1 LRKLLQLQVK
11 LDKHNETCYITTM
24 KPTQPQ
30 SLTFSQAN
38 AKLVAMAK
46 RLGLTIKS
54 FTLPSGWTCPAAKDC
69 LSKADRTTGKITDGP
84 HTAFR
89 CFAASSES
97 QYKNTRAMVWRNFE
111 AIKNVIHNAWR
122 YKKDQVKAVADLLES
137 MLPKKFDIMRVHVGG
152 DFFSQVYFDAWME
165 VARRRP
171 EQHFYA
177 YTKSLKF
184 WVARIDSIPS
194 NFALTASYGGKHDAL
209 IVEHGL
215 KCAEVVYSEEQA
227 DAMGL
232 EIDHDDYHAAFGKE
246 NFALLIHGTQ
256 PKGSAASQ
264 ALQELKRRGWNG
276 YSKRKEME
284 VA

>member
-1 LRKLLQLQVK
+1 
-11 LDKHNETCYITTM
+11 M
-24 KPTQPQ
+24 KPTKPLT
-30 SLTFSQAN
+30 LTFSQAN

-69 LSKADRTTGKITDGP
+69 LSKANRETGKITDGP
-84 HTAFR
+84 DTEFR

-97 QYKNTRAMVWRNFE
+97 QYTNTRKMVWRNFE
-111 AIKNVIHNAWR
+111 AIKNVMMDAWR
-122 YKKDQVKAVADLLES
+122 YKKGQVKETADLLES

-152 DFFSQVYFDAWME
+152 DFFNQAYFDAWME
-165 VARRRP
+165 VARRMP
-171 EQHFYA
+171 DKHFYA
-177 YTKSLKF
+177 YTKSLNY

-215 KCAEVVYSEEQA
+215 KYAEVVYSEEQA
-227 DAMGL
+227 DALGF

-256 PKGSAASQ
+256 PKGSMASQ

-276 YSKRKEME
+276 YSKRKQME

>member
-1 LRKLLQLQVK
+1 MRKLLQLQVK

-97 QYKNTRAMVWRNFE
+97 QYKNTRAMVWRNFD
-111 AIKNVIHNAWR
+111 AIRSCKG
-122 YKKDQVKAVADLLES
+122 DDLELADLLQS
-137 MLPKKFDIMRVHVGG
+137 QLPKNFDIMRVHVGG
-152 DFFSQVYFDAWME
+152 DFFSQKYFDAWLE
-165 VARRRP
+165 VARRMP
-171 EQHFYA
+171 DKHFYA
-177 YTKSLKF
+177 YTKSLNF
-184 WVARIDSIPS
+184 WVKRLFEIPS
-194 NFALTASYGGKHDAL
+194 NF
-209 IVEHGL
+209 
-215 KCAEVVYSEEQA
+215 
-227 DAMGL
+227 
-232 EIDHDDYHAAFGKE
+232 
-246 NFALLIHGTQ
+246 
-256 PKGSAASQ
+256 
-264 ALQELKRRGWNG
+264 
-276 YSKRKEME
+276 
-284 VA
+284 

>member
-1 LRKLLQLQVK
+1 
-11 LDKHNETCYITTM
+11 M
-24 KPTQPQ
+24 KPTKPLT
-30 SLTFSQAN
+30 LTFSQAN

-54 FTLPSGWTCPAAKDC
+54 YTLPSGWTCPAAKDC

-152 DFFSQVYFDAWME
+152 DFFQY
-165 VARRRP
+165 
-171 EQHFYA
+171 
-177 YTKSLKF
+177 
-184 WVARIDSIPS
+184 
-194 NFALTASYGGKHDAL
+194 FALPDGRICFVVADVTGHGMRAAVPTMVFSGLLTTQISYSPVSNTHLTLPTSDL
-209 IVEHGL
+209 V
-215 KCAEVVYSEEQA
+215 
-227 DAMGL
+227 
-232 EIDHDDYHAAFGKE
+232 
-246 NFALLIHGTQ
+246 
-256 PKGSAASQ
+256 
-264 ALQELKRRGWNG
+264 
-276 YSKRKEME
+276 
-284 VA
+284 